1 MTNDEY
7 IAESLRTL
15 ANGFHNKVVGCDE
28 TILAMQSVAGKCQ
41 HLDVVK
47 KALFYGKPVPAYF
60 YFPNPE
66 TSQRKY
72 ADAIPALQPD
82 RGDVILH
89 GAIGIATE
97 AGELLEAVIECM
109 VEGKSKPLD
118 RVNVKEELGDLFW
131 YIAVICDAMGLGF
144 EEIMAANIAK
154 LKLRFPDNFSEE
166 KAIDRDITE
175 ERKLLEA
182 GEQQ

>member
-15 ANGFHNKVVGCDE
+15 ANGFHDKVVGCDE
-28 TILAMQSVAGKCQ
+28 TITAMQSVAGKCQ

-47 KALFYGKPVPAYF
+47 KALFYGKPVPAFF

-72 ADAIPALQPD
+72 ADTIPALQPD

-109 VEGKSKPLD
+109 VEGAPLD

-131 YIAVICDAMGLGF
+131 YIAVICDAMGLRF
-144 EEIMAANIAK
+144 EEIMAANIDK
-154 LKLRFPDNFSEE
+154 LKLRFPEKFSEE
-166 KAIDRDITE
+166 KAIDRDINE

-182 GEQQ
+182 GGQQ